1 MKTEEYFKIT
11 NLKEYLLVLEKE
23 DRLKWDVTRSE
34 ENDVISK
41 IKLMQEAEKFGRE
54 EAQKFFKD
62 AVERSREKLAD
73 LEHKQWMFWSKNIIN
88 NEKISE
94 DRLDKWAGLWID
106 YSKLK
111 EKDKESDR
119 VWADEVIKELLLSLD
134 NYYNDK
140 TGDTKIYFANAVK
153 IGLIQALQ
161 SQKEKFKDVIEDRF
175 QQIRV
180 DLEKSR
186 LTVLQLAEREQEILK
201 VLEEK

>member
-119 VWADEVIKELLLSLD
+119 VWADEVIKELL
-134 NYYNDK
+134 K
-140 TGDTKIYFANAVK
+140 
-153 IGLIQALQ
+153 
-161 SQKEKFKDVIEDRF
+161 VIE
-175 QQIRV
+175 
-180 DLEKSR
+180 EK
-186 LTVLQLAEREQEILK
+186 
-201 VLEEK
+201 